1 MKKIMFVCL
10 GNICR
15 SPLAEAVLQSI
26 IDKNNQSK
34 NFLIDSSGTSDAH
47 EGQSADDRTQE
58 VAESHGFTI
67 KHRAKQLTRKDIET
81 FDLILAMDKEIY
93 NDVLRL
99 ADSPELKKKV
109 HMFREFD
116 PEGNSTLEVP
126 DPYYDG
132 KAGFENIFKIIL
144 RTSQNIFDKF
154 VN

>member
-34 NFLIDSSGTSDAH
+34 NFLIDSSGTSDEH
-47 EGQSADDRTQE
+47 EGQSADARTQK

-67 KHRAKQLTRKDIET
+67 KHRAKQLTHKDIET

-93 NDVLRL
+93 NYVLQL
-99 ADSPELKKKV
+99 ADSSELKKKV

-126 DPYYDG
+126 DPYYDN
-132 KAGFENIFKIIL
+132 KEGFENIFQIIL
-144 RTSQNIFDKF
+144 RTSQNIFDKL
-154 VN
+154 V